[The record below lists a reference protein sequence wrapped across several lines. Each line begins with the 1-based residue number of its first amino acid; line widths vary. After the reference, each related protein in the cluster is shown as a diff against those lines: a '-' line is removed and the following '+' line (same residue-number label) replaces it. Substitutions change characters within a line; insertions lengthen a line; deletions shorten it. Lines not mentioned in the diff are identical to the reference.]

1 MPKTKLDRMGS
12 FWDIGFRLK
21 EVLQYL
27 SDKVRQARR
36 IIYKSGQA
44 VAGTGV
50 DGVLK
55 STSSVPTVVGV
66 LLPSPWLV
74 DNT

>member
-1 MPKTKLDRMGS
+1 MPKTKLERMGHC
-12 FWDIGFRLK
+12 WDINFRLK
-21 EVLQYL
+21 SVRKYL
-27 SDKVRQARR
+27 ADKVKQARK

-55 STSSVPTVVGV
+55 STSSVPVIVSA
-66 LLPSPWLV
+66 LPCHCV
-74 DNT
+74 TIFN